1 MLKKRGFIR
10 QVVINRNRIPLIPIN
25 NNIKWE
31 YSLGIKRKSFCFL
44 FFYCFCPGFKEPGL
58 FYFKNQNMKIILFII
73 ESFLIL
79 FLLNHFL
86 GKDTKR
92 KK

>member
-31 YSLGIKRKSFCFL
+31 YSLGIKRRSFCFL
-44 FFYCFCPGFKEPGL
+44 FFL
-58 FYFKNQNMKIILFII
+58 
-73 ESFLIL
+73 L
-79 FLLNHFL
+79 FLSWFQGTGAFL
-86 GKDTKR
+86 F
-92 KK
+92 